1 MLNAAVLLCAG
12 QSSRM
17 KGTVPDKVLAP
28 LAGRTALEHS
38 LRAFHEAAVV
48 EHYMFVVRDAEQQA
62 AIAAA
67 LLDSRA
73 PLNLPAATTFFAMGG
88 HERQDSVY
96 NGLHELSLLVDN
108 VFIHDCA
115 RPLITPD
122 NLRALLDVVVRDKA
136 AVLAHRVTDTIKQAP
151 IRKRGGLRR
160 LRLRDLRRDTLWA
173 METPQVFARELII
186 EAYRQLRLED
196 LRVTDDAAAVAT
208 LGHPVTLVEN
218 PHPNPKLTHPEDF
231 AFVELLLQRRAPP
244 V

>member
-28 LAGRTALEHS
+28 LAGRTALEYS
-38 LRAFHEAAVV
+38 LRAFREAAVV
-48 EHYMFVVRDAEQQA
+48 EHYMFVVRDAGQQA

-67 LLDSRA
+67 IA
-73 PLNLPAATTFFAMGG
+73 PLDLSAASTFFSIGG
-88 HERQDSVY
+88 QERQDSVY
-96 NGLHELSLLVDN
+96 NGLHDLSLLVDN

-136 AVLAHRVTDTIKQAP
+136 AVLAHRATDTIKQAP

-160 LRLRDLRRDTLWA
+160 LRLRDLRRETLWA

-231 AFVELLLQRRAPP
+231 AFVELLLQRRAANP